1 MKDLQEAQYVLD
13 IKIIRGRKNKIIALS
28 QENYID
34 SILSKYSMQDSKKGF
49 TPFTY
54 GIGLSLDQCPI
65 ITEEKEYKK
74 TISYASIV
82 GSVCM

>member
-1 MKDLQEAQYVLD
+1 
-13 IKIIRGRKNKIIALS
+13 
-28 QENYID
+28 
-34 SILSKYSMQDSKKGF
+34 MQDSKKGF

-54 GIGLSLDQCPI
+54 GIDLSLDQCPI
-65 ITEEKEYKK
+65 IIEEKEYKK